1 MNGALPGGSAR
12 RVTSLLAGGRS
23 DGEVGG
29 PEIGAGYGKL
39 RAYHAVSSMG
49 NDITIV
55 LTECSTRVW
64 EIACCTLWQP
74 FSYGVARGT
83 HVAEGARQRS

>member
-1 MNGALPGGSAR
+1 M
-12 RVTSLLAGGRS
+12 SLLAGGRS

-49 NDITIV
+49 NNITIV

-64 EIACCTLWQP
+64 EIACCTLYQHV
-74 FSYGVARGT
+74 SDNIAKGT
-83 HVAEGARQRS
+83 HVAEEARRRL